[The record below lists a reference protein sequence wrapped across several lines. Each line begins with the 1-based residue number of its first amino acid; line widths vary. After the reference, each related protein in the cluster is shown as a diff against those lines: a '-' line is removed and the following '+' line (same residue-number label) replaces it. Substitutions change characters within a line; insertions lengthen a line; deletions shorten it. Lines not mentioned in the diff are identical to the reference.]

1 MVYQKRIFPRV
12 SPQGIQELQ
21 NIVKN
26 IEIEAAD
33 ESLSVEDKRKVFES
47 LDSLE
52 EDLEDLSYIAEHE
65 ADIDNAIK
73 EDPLASGKF
82 LQEELPAA
90 LLTLVN
96 GFRPFK
102 IPEFKQYCQQLIE
115 VHGYAKFQKAFD
127 ELLLGDKSLNSK
139 QMRAMKH
146 INRYLTHQMMDT
158 VTAIASE
165 GSIAYAQDFLK
176 AVNTN
181 HDQYL
186 KEVREVARK
195 DGFRKAAEEALSKIE
210 REEEEKLGH
219 VTGTVEEQEAQR
231 EQIRSEAAKKIVSLQ
246 EQDWETLPLTAYID
260 DKDVRLYYEKILALA
275 EKDNY
280 KEAKELA
287 IKAVNKDRDLQ
298 LEEIKKQGL
307 PQERAE
313 QVNQEAD
320 KKIAAIQQRAT
331 MPLDFYME
339 KALRQSLLDAD
350 RKTALFQSYDQ
361 IMFFVLED
369 LMSRDS
375 IKERTVV
382 MERYLLMADQ
392 LIQDGRLDAAF
403 PIFSALEQSSV
414 HRLSKTKEGLSPR
427 GREALGIYKELSS
440 TDKNFAALK
449 AHVESGNTYSP
460 LNYSVTETLF
470 SLDSNATILDAEG
483 NLVKGCR
490 SLGGIE
496 KVKADCQR
504 AATLAPSN
512 PKTPSPIISKE
523 IETNY
528 SSVKGKTEAA
538 LTSYYNKSLVQEPRG
553 DETLESS
560 DVLSKA
566 RIKKLLYLGTID
578 APKRSAHHHKIE
590 EFIHDLK
597 HGVLHQIERL
607 KNFFAHS
614 ASKESKICS
623 VMEEMQSK
631 ATSLFGNL
639 LHNASQ
645 FFGTCKEHS
654 QKFKTLLK
662 EGSVQESREEKE
674 EDSEGEHP
682 TF

>member
-1 MVYQKRIFPRV
+1 MVYQKRVFPRV
-12 SPQGIQELQ
+12 SPQGIQDLQ
-21 NIVKN
+21 KLVTK
-26 IEIEAAD
+26 IEIEAA
-33 ESLSVEDKRKVFES
+33 ESLSVEDTRKVFES

-65 ADIDNAIK
+65 ADIDEAIK
-73 EDPLASGKF
+73 DDPLASGKF
-82 LQEELPAA
+82 LKEELPAA

-115 VHGYAKFQKAFD
+115 VHGYTKFQKAFD

-165 GSIAYAQDFLK
+165 GTIAYAQDFLK

-181 HDQYL
+181 HAQYL

-210 REEEEKLGH
+210 REEEEKLKN
-219 VTGTVEEQEAQR
+219 VSGTVEEQNAQR
-231 EQIRSEAAKKIVSLQ
+231 EQIRSEAAKKIVAIQ

-260 DKDVRLYYEKILALA
+260 DKDVHLYYEKILNLA
-275 EKDNY
+275 EKDEY
-280 KEAKELA
+280 KEAKDLA
-287 IKAVNKDRDLQ
+287 IKAVKKDRDLQ

-307 PQERAE
+307 PQDRAE
-313 QVNQEAD
+313 EVTKEAD
-320 KKIAAIQQRAT
+320 KKIAEIQQRAT

-339 KALRQSLLDAD
+339 KALRQSLLDGD

-427 GREALGIYKELSS
+427 GQEALGIYKELSS

-449 AHVESGNTYSP
+449 AYIESNNTYSP

-490 SLGGIE
+490 TLGGIE

-504 AATLAPSN
+504 AATMAPSN
-512 PKTPSPIISKE
+512 PKTASPIISKE
-523 IETNY
+523 IETHY

-553 DETLESS
+553 NTLESS

-578 APKRSAHHHKIE
+578 APKRSVHHHKIE

-607 KNFFAHS
+607 KNFFVHS

-645 FFGTCKEHS
+645 FFGTCKKHT
-654 QKFKTLLK
+654 QQFRTLLK
-662 EGSVQESREEKE
+662 EGLEQETGEEQKK